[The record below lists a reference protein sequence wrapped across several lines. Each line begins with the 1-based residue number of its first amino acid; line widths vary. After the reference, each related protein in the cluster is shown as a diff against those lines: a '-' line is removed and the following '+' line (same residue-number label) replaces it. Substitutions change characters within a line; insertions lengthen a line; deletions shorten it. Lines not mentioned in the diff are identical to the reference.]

1 VRGGKRGGSREVGP
15 EEMAG
20 PTKGKRATGKRKE
33 KKRGGE
39 RWTDGMDSRRRGD
52 GLAGLYG
59 PATCCRGRLKEKEI
73 DRGRWDLGQGR
84 EEADL
89 G

>member
-1 VRGGKRGGSREVGP
+1 VRWVAGGW
-15 EEMAG
+15 AG
-20 PTKGKRATGKRKE
+20 RDGWADERKTGYGKKERKKE
-33 KKRGGE
+33 GGE
-39 RWTDGMDSRRRGD
+39 RWTDGVDSRRRGD